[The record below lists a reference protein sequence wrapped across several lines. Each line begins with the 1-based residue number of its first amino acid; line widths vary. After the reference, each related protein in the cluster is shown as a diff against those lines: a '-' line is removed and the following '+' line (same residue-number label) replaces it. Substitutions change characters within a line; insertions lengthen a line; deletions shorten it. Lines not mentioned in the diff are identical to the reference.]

1 MPPKKATSGK
11 EKPKEKPVEKKAV
24 EAKPRF
30 LAADKVK
37 LKDFY
42 LKNKKAGVKQES
54 VFTSFGQLYGYSNS
68 QVRRAYYSI
77 FGKQKT
83 KNETETEPEDDDVS
97 ENVDDDMIERQEFT
111 DRMDSYLAESEQ
123 KTEKKRKRQLEKEP
137 TYDDDDDECDY
148 EQSDEDYEYSDEDI
162 LPATP
167 SKVTK
172 VVSINDKS
180 TSLFRPFRFES
191 ETHRFIIYRFPTWTD
206 FKFSHVEMSKEK
218 MIVIHVK
225 INAKLS
231 ESCVVESFAPFAKN
245 LKANTDRKDEQFT
258 IKEPV
263 PKDVDVKTVKCGPL
277 NLKGVYDLDDRVF
290 AVLLEK
296 KLQTFAPT
304 FDANELSNFIAK
316 ASVTSSS
323 SDTQLV
329 NTQTSQALTSNS
341 TAATTEDAT
350 GNKEIANATQ
360 NTREESE

>member
-1 MPPKKATSGK
+1 
-11 EKPKEKPVEKKAV
+11 
-24 EAKPRF
+24 
-30 LAADKVK
+30 
-37 LKDFY
+37 
-42 LKNKKAGVKQES
+42 
-54 VFTSFGQLYGYSNS
+54 
-68 QVRRAYYSI
+68 RRAYYSI

-97 ENVDDDMIERQEFT
+97 ENVDEDMIERQEFT

-137 TYDDDDDECDY
+137 TYDDEMMNVITNNQMKITNIRMKIFY
-148 EQSDEDYEYSDEDI
+148 RQ
-162 LPATP
+162 LRR
-167 SKVTK
+167 K
-172 VVSINDKS
+172 
-180 TSLFRPFRFES
+180 FES

-277 NLKGVYDLDDRVF
+277 NLKGLSSTVS
-290 AVLLEK
+290 VLPSCNKHRKSIYE
-296 KLQTFAPT
+296 F
-304 FDANELSNFIAK
+304 
-316 ASVTSSS
+316 
-323 SDTQLV
+323 TQ
-329 NTQTSQALTSNS
+329 
-341 TAATTEDAT
+341 
-350 GNKEIANATQ
+350 K
-360 NTREESE
+360 TRGS